1 MYKKTPGQ
9 TVNRKARQRLEP
21 RIWREEARQR
31 QLAEHDPGPSNA
43 LCGADVLPM
52 LKQRCRGKSSD
63 LRIGKHE
70 LSFKAL
76 KELVHALAGGQRRR
90 HGGRTRRSHPRRVAE
105 SWPKQP
111 DTSHN
116 ASRQTRTCHENRLF
130 KAWEAASAGRQISES
145 ASKDNHTLNFCFLA
159 QRV

>member
-76 KELVHALAGGQRRR
+76 KELVHALAGG
-90 HGGRTRRSHPRRVAE
+90 
-105 SWPKQP
+105 
-111 DTSHN
+111 
-116 ASRQTRTCHENRLF
+116 
-130 KAWEAASAGRQISES
+130 
-145 ASKDNHTLNFCFLA
+145 
-159 QRV
+159 